1 MNRKQNIDKDSFEQ
15 VSRDLL
21 QKVRKAELPDPEEI
35 LLSWQEIDKQTSKP
49 SVSFMSRIK
58 YVLSAAASIAILFS
72 IGFFFWDKNE
82 DTTMSLTLLEKE
94 VPSQYAKEIVLV
106 AENEK
111 MHLKDDS
118 SIKYESDGKS
128 NVGENV
134 LNKETSDQVEKEK
147 EDKINQIIVPKGRKA
162 NITFSDGTKI
172 YVNAGTRVIYPAV
185 FKKEKR
191 EILVEGEVFLEVA
204 KDASRPFIVKT
215 NGFDVEV
222 LGTQFNICAY
232 KEDPSASVVL
242 VSGSVEVKT
251 GKNENAK
258 LVPNQ
263 LIEIN
268 ENGTDIKNVD
278 VFEYI
283 CWKDNMML
291 LNDRRAGEVFDKLAR
306 YYGRSIHYDNTVKEI
321 PISGKLDLREEM
333 EDVVNIMCQSL
344 FLAYSVDEN
353 NNIVISK

>member
-49 SVSFMSRIK
+49 SVSFMSRMK
-58 YVLSAAASIAILFS
+58 YALSAAASIAILFS

-82 DTTMSLTLLEKE
+82 DTAMSLTLLEKE